1 MKIED
6 FLLLLWTAV
15 AVAAASFV
23 INLVG
28 FPLWFGVILFALSVV
43 VAFGVSFV
51 VEQADKWKQ
60 HRRKIKRLLD
70 ADKAKTN
77 RRNRLQS
84 NQLEITDDTL
94 SESLADIE
102 AVKEEVESIRQ
113 TLLGSIEY
121 EELSIVKKQ
130 QNIESYKQLLKE
142 LEEVNNNGKNNKETK
157 TL

>member
-1 MKIED
+1 M
-6 FLLLLWTAV
+6 
-15 AVAAASFV
+15 
-23 INLVG
+23 
-28 FPLWFGVILFALSVV
+28 
-43 VAFGVSFV
+43 
-51 VEQADKWKQ
+51 
-60 HRRKIKRLLD
+60 LD
-70 ADKAKTN
+70 ADKRKTD

-142 LEEVNNNGKNNKETK
+142 LEEVNNNEKNNKETK

>member
-1 MKIED
+1 M
-6 FLLLLWTAV
+6 
-15 AVAAASFV
+15 
-23 INLVG
+23 
-28 FPLWFGVILFALSVV
+28 
-43 VAFGVSFV
+43 
-51 VEQADKWKQ
+51 EQVDKWKQ
-60 HRRKIKRLLD
+60 HRRKVKHLLD
-70 ADKAKTN
+70 ADKRKTD

-142 LEEVNNNGKNNKETK
+142 LEEVNNNEKNNKETK